1 MAIASMAKEMIWSLL
16 RDRIMLASPDALFF
30 VVVFVLVLFTI
41 ASVARV
47 GDAWIS
53 SVLNALFR

>member
-1 MAIASMAKEMIWSLL
+1 MAKEMIWSLL